1 MMEHVLTEENWLE
14 YAEGGLD
21 AATRREAAAHLEAC
35 EECAGTIAALELW
48 RALLTA
54 EGERLRESLA
64 MPEES
69 LDRMLRQS
77 LDRIAEAET
86 VPRRRTAR
94 ETVLLLAALLE
105 PIFGPGGVR
114 AALDATRRQLPGA
127 DLADAGW
134 QNFIMALSANFSSV
148 FGLSAGRLVTHAGS
162 ALAAEA

>member
-1 MMEHVLTEENWLE
+1 MKHVLSEENWLE

-21 AATRREAAAHLEAC
+21 PAARREAAAHLESCA
-35 EECAGTIAALELW
+35 ECASMIAALDSW
-48 RALLTA
+48 RLLLTA
-54 EGERLRESLA
+54 EGERLRESFA

-86 VPRRRTAR
+86 VPRRRTVR
-94 ETVLLLAALLE
+94 ETVLLLAALME

-134 QNFIMALSANFSSV
+134 QNFIAALSGNFSSV
-148 FGLSAGRLVTHAGS
+148 FGLSAGRLVTQAGR
-162 ALAAEA
+162 ALTAET